1 MWVKRNAVLGIVML
15 VMVAAAAGC
24 ASKSSGGPERT
35 ARPVRVVVDNRNWEA
50 ATIYIE
56 RSGARWKIASVPA
69 LASRTISVD
78 SRMLSAGHDVR
89 LIAEMRMTRESFHS
103 SLFNAA
109 GARSVEL
116 QIGSRLALSMV
127 SVY

>member
-1 MWVKRNAVLGIVML
+1 MCVKRNVLLGM
-15 VMVAAAAGC
+15 VMVAMMTAATGC
-24 ASKSSGGPERT
+24 AAKSGGAPERS

-69 LASRTISVD
+69 LAARTLSVD
-78 SRMLSAGHDVR
+78 SRLLSAGHDVR

-103 SLFNAA
+103 NLFNAA

-127 SVY
+127 NVY